1 LAQAGFPGGNG
12 FPEVTLTYNTNER
25 HKIVAE
31 VLQSMWQ
38 RNLGVVVRLDNQEW
52 KVYLSKLRTDPSN
65 IFRSDW
71 VADYPDPENF
81 MNLFTSK
88 SGNNRT
94 RWNNQRYDELVK
106 RANREARRD
115 VRLALYDQAQVLLCE
130 RDAPII
136 PLFNTI
142 EITVLNPRF
151 TGLRFTPMSR
161 LILRG
166 LRAQ

>member
-1 LAQAGFPGGNG
+1 
-12 FPEVTLTYNTNER
+12 
-25 HKIVAE
+25 
-31 VLQSMWQ
+31 
-38 RNLGVVVRLDNQEW
+38 
-52 KVYLSKLRTDPSN
+52 
-65 IFRSDW
+65 
-71 VADYPDPENF
+71 
-81 MNLFTSK
+81 MNLFTSE

-115 VRLALYDQAQVLLCE
+115 VRLALYDQAQILLCQ